1 MCVFSVLIETLSSRE
16 ISAADGLDS
25 RALCRRSCAIRQSRL
40 PNLDRTT
47 TFR

>member
-16 ISAADGLDS
+16 ISAADRLDS
-25 RALCRRSCAIRQSRL
+25 RALRRRSCAIHLQRL